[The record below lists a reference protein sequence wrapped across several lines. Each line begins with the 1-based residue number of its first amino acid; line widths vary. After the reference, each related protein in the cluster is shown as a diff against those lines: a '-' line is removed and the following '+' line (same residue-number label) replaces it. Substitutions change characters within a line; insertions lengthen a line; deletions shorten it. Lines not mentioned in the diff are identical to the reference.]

1 MLAAFDVEA
10 RNHLPV
16 LLSVPMAPLLQRAEA
31 VGPVDDETWKV
42 FYTEDAL
49 AGAESFARK
58 GARLQ
63 PPVETGAVLVGGL
76 FSCPE
81 THDLFVVVIDVLE
94 VMDAQQ
100 EEFALTYSGKTWA
113 RIQAVM
119 RAKRAHPA
127 TRSHRLLGQVH
138 GHSFLPLD
146 GAEPCEDCALR
157 AVCSRTTA
165 FLSLDDL
172 AWCRAVFRREPWQLS
187 QIFGLDA
194 RGEGVEA
201 FYGQRGGRL
210 VPRSYS
216 VLETFDH

>member
-1 MLAAFDVEA
+1 MF
-10 RNHLPV
+10 
-16 LLSVPMAPLLQRAEA
+16 A
-31 VGPVDDETWKV
+31 VVVD
-42 FYTEDAL
+42 
-49 AGAESFARK
+49 
-58 GARLQ
+58 
-63 PPVETGAVLVGGL
+63 VLVAAH
-76 FSCPE
+76 SE
-81 THDLFVVVIDVLE
+81 ATTYS
-94 VMDAQQ
+94 
-100 EEFALTYSGKTWA
+100 LTYSGKTWA

-119 RAKRAHPA
+119 RAKRAYPA

-146 GAEPCEDCALR
+146 GAEPCEDCAVR

-187 QIFGLDA
+187 QIFGLNA

-216 VLETFDH
+216 GLETFDH